1 MKLCFTRHGEG
12 EHTLQPPDSLHTYHP
27 SLTELGV
34 QQARNL
40 RESLDVESSDLIV
53 ASPTLRTIQT
63 AIILAHHSSQIIV
76 HPYVGPRIFPYKEE
90 IKTLP
95 CDIALSA
102 SDVQKHQIKMK
113 EGSECGG
120 EGVNKVSE
128 DTFTE
133 KANSFLDW
141 CKEMDKERILIVT
154 HDGTITRY
162 REEITGK
169 SMSREDFLKDAGW
182 IEVEWDESS
191 KT

>member
-1 MKLCFTRHGEG
+1 MKLCFIRHGEG
-12 EHTLQPPDSLHTYHP
+12 EHTIQPPESLHTYHP
-27 SLTELGV
+27 SLTERGMK
-34 QQARNL
+34 QARNL
-40 RESLDVESSDLIV
+40 SESLNVESSDLIV

-63 AIILAHHSSQIIV
+63 AINLAHHSLQIIV

-102 SDVQKHQIKMK
+102 SDVQKHLLKL
-113 EGSECGG
+113 EEASDCGG

-128 DTFTE
+128 DTFAE
-133 KANSFLDW
+133 KVNSFLNW
-141 CKEMDKERILIVT
+141 CEQREEGRIFIVT

-162 REEITGK
+162 REEMTGE
-169 SMSREDFLKDAGW
+169 SLSRKDFLKDAGW

-191 KT
+191 KI